1 MKSIFVVVIA
11 ILIVIYEIKSDD
23 DKADELCPKCGQSI
37 NETRF
42 HAYDDIFKLRW
53 QTPRPGTEK
62 YQESYQDYHSLV
74 SYGLFF
80 PYNMPIILLK
90 CFILPTVKS
99 CIL

>member
-23 DKADELCPKCGQSI
+23 KADEYCHKCGQST
-37 NETRF
+37 NESRF

-74 SYGLFF
+74 SYVYHSLVWPLF
-80 PYNMPIILLK
+80 LH
-90 CFILPTVKS
+90 PTY
-99 CIL
+99 LDRQLFH